1 MITHARSLRRVRTW
15 LLIAAAAFAWTPASV
30 RAQATVTLPLAD
42 NVGYLPSTMV
52 VTAETDVTLVNLDP
66 ISSPDG
72 APHDM
77 RSVRF
82 RSNKNRPWCVNFPGT
97 QKCPL
102 IWSPLISAGE
112 VTTVEGIADLTPG
125 VAYEF
130 FCSYHSTMRG
140 TLTVQA

>member
-1 MITHARSLRRVRTW
+1 MNALLRGRAWFV
-15 LLIAAAAFAWTPASV
+15 IVAAAFALAPSQV

-52 VTAETDVTLVNLDP
+52 VAKGAPVTLINLDP
-66 ISSPDG
+66 VSSPDG
-72 APHDM
+72 APHDL
-77 RSVRF
+77 RSVKF

-102 IWSPLISAGE
+102 IWSALISAGE
-112 VTTVEGIADLTPG
+112 TTTVLGIPDLTPG